1 MAWNIASRVEYL
13 RHEKGWTKRELA
25 KRARVNET
33 HLYKICAG
41 QRPRIEAE
49 TVRRLAHAF
58 GTTTDYLLGMDVFD
72 AADDDEAHAA

>member
-1 MAWNIASRVEYL
+1 MAWNIAHRVEQL

-25 KRARVNET
+25 RRSRVNET

-72 AADDDEAHAA
+72 EDEEDHAA